1 MPNYNNCISILNE
14 MQKFY
19 NNPNDPQSISYKNF
33 KEQNVKITNTKPSF
47 HGVFK
52 LSDYKKIVNSFVKT
66 FMIHFIYMITMY

>member
-33 KEQNVKITNTKPSF
+33 K
-47 HGVFK
+47 
-52 LSDYKKIVNSFVKT
+52 
-66 FMIHFIYMITMY
+66 